1 MDKLTEQ
8 NFLVYAMKAY
18 QNPHCMDLEEF
29 KDDIKRIKYLKRLL
43 KKYNDSGVLRTRLII
58 NHIVVLSNVFGVEP
72 TKEMLLLKV
81 DENMKSTLK
90 TFLVFLNY
98 MRDDEM
104 VDVSLDQDIVKELR
118 TL

>member
-1 MDKLTEQ
+1 MEKLTEK

-18 QNPHCMDLEEF
+18 QNPHCMDLDEF

-43 KKYNDSGVLRTRLII
+43 KKYKDTGVLRDRLII
-58 NHIVVLSNVFGVEP
+58 NHIVILSNVFGVEA
-72 TKEMLLLKV
+72 TKEMLLFKIETDMLP
-81 DENMKSTLK
+81 TLK

-98 MRDDEM
+98 MRDDEQVEIPM
-104 VDVSLDQDIVKELR
+104 DQKVVKELR